1 MSAAKI
7 NKTEQMEVEALA
19 LLWWM
24 PLTRG
29 VLLVLFGILMF
40 MQPAATLLNLLWFMG
55 IYWIVDGIFNLFE
68 GVRGHAEKSRI
79 QLFVIGIVSIFAGI
93 FILGNPLVAGLVS
106 GVFLAYL
113 IGITI
118 IISGVMTIFA
128 RRDKDKARQWRLS
141 GLIMG
146 ILYVL
151 FGLLV
156 ITHPVSTMA
165 TLIWVFSIWAIVAGA
180 IAIITAFQLRGLATS
195 K

>member
-1 MSAAKI
+1 MSAAKTD
-7 NKTEQMEVEALA
+7 KTELMADEALA
-19 LLWWM
+19 LFWWM

-40 MQPAATLLNLLWFMG
+40 IQPAATLLNLLWFMG
-55 IYWIVDGIFNLFE
+55 IYWIVDGIFNLIE

-106 GVFLAYL
+106 GTLLAYL

-118 IISGVMTIFA
+118 IISGIMTIFA
-128 RRDKDKARQWRLS
+128 RRDKDKARRRRLS
-141 GLIMG
+141 GMIMG

-165 TLIWVFSIWAIVAGA
+165 TLIWVFSIWAIVAGV
-180 IAIITAFQLRGLATS
+180 IAIITAFQLRGQATS

>member
-165 TLIWVFSIWAIVAGA
+165 TLIWVFPIWAIVAGA

>member
-1 MSAAKI
+1 MTAANL
-7 NKTEQMEVEALA
+7 NKTEQKTNEALA

-24 PLTRG
+24 PLIRG
-29 VLLVLFGILMF
+29 VLLVLFGTLMF
-40 MQPAATLLNLLWFMG
+40 IQPAATLLNLLWLMG
-55 IYWIVDGIFNLFE
+55 IYWIVDGIFNLIE

-79 QLFVIGIVSIFAGI
+79 RLFFIGIASILAGL

-106 GVFLAYL
+106 GISLAYL

-118 IISGVMTIFA
+118 IISGIMTIFA
-128 RRDKDKARQWRLS
+128 GRDKDKPRRWRLS
-141 GLIMG
+141 GVIMG

-151 FGLLV
+151 FGLFV
-156 ITHPVSTMA
+156 ITHPVATMA
-165 TLIWVFSIWAIVAGA
+165 TLTWLFSIWAIVAGI

>member
-1 MSAAKI
+1 MSAAKV
-7 NKTEQMEVEALA
+7 NKTEQVANEALA

-40 MQPAATLLNLLWFMG
+40 IQPAATLLNLLWFMG
-55 IYWIVDGIFNLFE
+55 IYWIVDGIFSLIE

-106 GVFLAYL
+106 GTLLAYL

-118 IISGVMTIFA
+118 VIGGIMTIFA
-128 RRDKDKARQWRLS
+128 RRDKAKSRQWRLS
-141 GLIMG
+141 GVIMG

-165 TLIWVFSIWAIVAGA
+165 TLIWVFSIWAIVAGI

>member
-7 NKTEQMEVEALA
+7 NKTEQMADEALA

-24 PLTRG
+24 PMTRG

-40 MQPAATLLNLLWFMG
+40 FQPAATLLSLLWFMG
-55 IYWIVDGIFNLFE
+55 IYWIVDGVFNLIE
-68 GVRGHAEKSRI
+68 GARGHAEKSRI
-79 QLFVIGIVSIFAGI
+79 RLFAIGIVSIFGGI

-106 GVFLAYL
+106 GTFLAYL

-118 IISGVMTIFA
+118 IISGIMTIFA
-128 RRDKDKARQWRLS
+128 VRDKDKARQWRLS
-141 GLIMG
+141 GVIMG

-156 ITHPVSTMA
+156 ITHPVTTMA
-165 TLIWVFSIWAIVAGA
+165 TLVWVFSIWAIVAGI
-180 IAIITAFQLRGLATS
+180 IAIITALQLRGLTKS